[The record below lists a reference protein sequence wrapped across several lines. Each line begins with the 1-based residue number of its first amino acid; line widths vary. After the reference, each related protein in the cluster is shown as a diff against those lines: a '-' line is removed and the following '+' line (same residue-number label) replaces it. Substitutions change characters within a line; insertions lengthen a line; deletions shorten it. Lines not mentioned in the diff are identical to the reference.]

1 MIIRKLEFSEYE
13 LAKDLYC
20 DSFVKDKKDTKLELL
35 GEIIGLFLNDELIG
49 IVQFDFIHHI
59 FEDIKILY
67 INGFCIKK
75 EYRHQGYGDKLLKW
89 CISYAKEYSFDV
101 IQMTSNKNRVYAH
114 MLYKKNDFE
123 IVDTLLLK
131 KDNL

>member
-1 MIIRKLEFSEYE
+1 MLIRKLEVHEYE
-13 LAKDLYC
+13 LAKELYC
-20 DSFVKDKKDTKLELL
+20 DSFFKDKQDIKLELL
-35 GEIIGLFLNDELIG
+35 GEIIGLFLDNELIG
-49 IVQFDFIHHI
+49 MVQLDFINHI

-89 CISYAKEYSFDV
+89 CISYAKEYSFDM

-114 MLYKKNDFE
+114 MLYEKNDFE
-123 IVDTLLLK
+123 IVDTLVLK
-131 KDNL
+131 KDIL